1 MHRWAA
7 WTALAVVAVLIPV
20 SEFGAASAGTS
31 GRPDYES
38 VGDSFTAMDGNGKW
52 NKLPC
57 EIAPSTYSSLVATQH
72 SYSYSVLA
80 CSGASTNNLLE
91 KTQSGATAPQLDE
104 ISPKATVV
112 TILMGLNDLGDPGF
126 RFVLELAGCEL
137 RNETSPT
144 RQRCQSEPD
153 MNEST
158 LEAQI
163 AKASAELAAGL
174 AWLHQHRPNTRV
186 ILLSYPA
193 ISPTSACPSN
203 YYLTSGDVAL
213 YSKVVTDLNAAI
225 ANDAA
230 AAGDQFTDL
239 YKPSLDA
246 HGCPTWVAPGWATT
260 GIPDHPTATGVR
272 QMAASIEVGIGS
284 P

>member
-1 MHRWAA
+1 MDRWAA
-7 WTALAVVAVLIPV
+7 PIVFALVAMLITL
-20 SEFGAASAGTS
+20 SDCAAACGVPS
-31 GRPDYES
+31 GQPYYES

-52 NKLPC
+52 NQLPC
-57 EIAPSTYSSLVATQH
+57 KKAPSTYTSVVATQL

-91 KTQSGATAPQLDE
+91 QTQSGATAPQLDE

-126 RFVLELAGCEL
+126 RFVLELAGCEVG
-137 RNETSPT
+137 NEISPT
-144 RQRCQSEPD
+144 RQSCQTEPGMD
-153 MNEST
+153 QST

-174 AWLHQHRPNTRV
+174 AWLHQNRPNARV

-193 ISPTSACPSN
+193 ISPTSTCPTN

-213 YSKVVTDLNAAI
+213 YSRVVTDLNAAI

-239 YKPSLDA
+239 YQPSLDA

-260 GIPDHPTATGVR
+260 GIPDHPTTSGVR
-272 QMAASIEVGIGS
+272 QMAADIEAGIVS